1 MHIDHAAKP
10 HEIARLYRR
19 NLSSGRARLAEML
32 GGQVEVESNGA
43 WVTTS
48 DGEKY
53 LNAGGYGVFLHGSRH
68 PTVVAEVERQLRT
81 HPVATRVFLEPA
93 AAQAAELLTSVTPD
107 GMDRVFF
114 ANSGAEATEA
124 AIKIA
129 RLNGRR
135 HLISMIG
142 GYHGKTLGALS
153 VTARDVFQRPFRPL
167 LPDVTHVP
175 FGDTAALAA
184 ALDTCPDRACVIVE
198 PIQGEA
204 GVVIPPAGYLRDVRM
219 LCTEYDALLVVD
231 EIQTGL
237 GRLGAWWGV
246 DREGVRPDILLSGK
260 GLGGGVMPASAAI
273 TSDEL
278 FTALDRD
285 PLLHT
290 ATFSAVPIAM
300 AAVYGSIRAIQQDNL
315 VEKAATLGERIRS
328 EIEDIVDRH
337 LGHHECEVRG
347 VGLLIGVDIAS
358 PGLAGEL
365 LVDLI
370 GNNVVANLSLN
381 SDRVLRLTPPAILTP
396 AETDF
401 LLDRFERA
409 VKSTASRNPEFEV

>member
-1 MHIDHAAKP
+1 MDIHHAAQP
-10 HEIARLYRR
+10 HEIAHVYRR
-19 NLSSGRARLAEML
+19 NLSSGRARLADML

-48 DGEKY
+48 DGQKY
-53 LNAGGYGVFLHGSRH
+53 LNAGGYGVLLHGSRH

-93 AAQAAELLTSVTPD
+93 AARAAELLTSVTPD
-107 GMDRVFF
+107 GLDRVFF

-153 VTARDVFQRPFRPL
+153 VTAKDVFQQPFRPL

-175 FGDTAALAA
+175 YGDTTALAA
-184 ALDTCPDRACVIVE
+184 ALDTCPGRACVIVE

-204 GVVIPPAGYLRDVRM
+204 GVVIPPAGYLRNVRM
-219 LCTEYDALLVVD
+219 LCTEYDALLVAD

-246 DREGVRPDILLSGK
+246 DSDGVRPDILLSGK

-278 FTALDRD
+278 FAILDRD

-290 ATFSAVPIAM
+290 ATFSAVPMAM

-315 VEKAATLGERIRS
+315 VEKAAMLGEQIKS
-328 EIEDIVDRH
+328 EIADIVDRH
-337 LGHHECEVRG
+337 LGHHECDVRG

-370 GNNVVANLSLN
+370 NNNIVANLSLN
-381 SDRVLRLTPPAILTP
+381 SDRVLRLTPPAILSA

-409 VKSTASRNPEFEV
+409 VKTTASRNPEYEV

>member
-1 MHIDHAAKP
+1 
-10 HEIARLYRR
+10 
-19 NLSSGRARLAEML
+19 
-32 GGQVEVESNGA
+32 
-43 WVTTS
+43 
-48 DGEKY
+48 
-53 LNAGGYGVFLHGSRH
+53 
-68 PTVVAEVERQLRT
+68 
-81 HPVATRVFLEPA
+81 
-93 AAQAAELLTSVTPD
+93 
-107 GMDRVFF
+107 
-114 ANSGAEATEA
+114 
-124 AIKIA
+124 
-129 RLNGRR
+129 
-135 HLISMIG
+135 
-142 GYHGKTLGALS
+142 
-153 VTARDVFQRPFRPL
+153 
-167 LPDVTHVP
+167 VTHVP
-175 FGDTAALAA
+175 FGDATALAA

-204 GVVIPPAGYLRDVRM
+204 GVVIPPAGYLGNVRT

-278 FTALDRD
+278 FATLDRD

-300 AAVYGSIRAIQQDNL
+300 AAVYGSILAIQQDNL
-315 VEKAATLGERIRS
+315 VEKAATLGERLRV
-328 EIEDIVDRH
+328 EIEDIVGRH

-347 VGLLIGVDIAS
+347 VGLLIGVDIAT

-409 VKSTASRNPEFEV
+409 VKSIASRNPEFEV

>member
-1 MHIDHAAKP
+1 MDIHHTAKP
-10 HEIARLYRR
+10 HDIATLYRR

-53 LNAGGYGVFLHGSRH
+53 LNAGGYGVLLHGSRH

-81 HPVATRVFLEPA
+81 HPVATRIFLEPA
-93 AAQAAELLTSVTPD
+93 AARAAELLASVTPE
-107 GMDRVFF
+107 GLNRVFF

-135 HLISMIG
+135 HLISMTG

-153 VTARDVFQRPFRPL
+153 VTAKDVFQQPFRPL
-167 LPDVTHVP
+167 LPDVSHVP
-175 FGDTAALAA
+175 YGDAPALAA
-184 ALDTCPDRACVIVE
+184 ALDTCPGRACVIVE

-204 GVVIPPAGYLRDVRM
+204 GVVIPPAGYLRNVRM

-246 DREGVRPDILLSGK
+246 DRECVRPDILLSGK

-273 TSDEL
+273 TTDEL
-278 FTALDRD
+278 FATLDRD

-328 EIEDIVDRH
+328 EIADIVDRH

-347 VGLLIGVDIAS
+347 VGLLIGVDIAT

-381 SDRVLRLTPPAILTP
+381 SERVLRLTPPAVLTE

-409 VKSTASRNPEFEV
+409 VKFTASRNPEFEV

>member
-1 MHIDHAAKP
+1 MDIRNVARP
-10 HEIARLYRR
+10 HEIAQLYRR

-53 LNAGGYGVFLHGSRH
+53 LNAGGYGVLLHGSRH

-93 AAQAAELLTSVTPD
+93 AARAAELLTSVTPD
-107 GMDRVFF
+107 GLNRVFF

-135 HLISMIG
+135 HLISMVG

-153 VTARDVFQRPFRPL
+153 VTAKDVFQQPFRPL

-175 FGDTAALAA
+175 FGDATALAA
-184 ALDTCPDRACVIVE
+184 ALDTCPGRACVIVE

-204 GVVIPPAGYLRDVRM
+204 GVVIPPAGYLRNVRT
-219 LCTEYDALLVVD
+219 LCTEYGALLVAD

-278 FTALDRD
+278 FATLDRD

-290 ATFSAVPIAM
+290 GTFSAVPIAM
-300 AAVYGSIRAIQQDNL
+300 AAVYGSIRAIQQDDL
-315 VEKAATLGERIRS
+315 IEKAATLGERIRS
-328 EIEDIVDRH
+328 EIADIVDRH
-337 LGHHECEVRG
+337 LGHHECDVRG

-358 PGLAGEL
+358 PGLVGEL

-370 GNNVVANLSLN
+370 SNNVVANLSLN

-409 VKSTASRNPEFEV
+409 VKTTASRNPEFEV

>member
-1 MHIDHAAKP
+1 MHINHAAEP
-10 HEIARLYRR
+10 HEVARLYRR
-19 NLSSGRARLAEML
+19 NLSTGRARLAEML

-93 AAQAAELLTSVTPD
+93 AARAAEMLTAVTPD

-135 HLISMIG
+135 HLISMHG

-153 VTARDVFQRPFRPL
+153 VTAKDVFQRPFRPL

-175 FGDTAALAA
+175 FGDATALAA

-204 GVVIPPAGYLRDVRM
+204 GVVIPPAGYLGNVRT

-278 FTALDRD
+278 FATLDRD

-300 AAVYGSIRAIQQDNL
+300 AAVYGSILAIQQDNL
-315 VEKAATLGERIRS
+315 VEKAATLGERLRV
-328 EIEDIVDRH
+328 EIEDIVGRH

-347 VGLLIGVDIAS
+347 VGLLIGVDIAT

-409 VKSTASRNPEFEV
+409 VKSLASRNPECEV

>member
-1 MHIDHAAKP
+1 MHIHHTAEP

-19 NLSSGRARLAEML
+19 NLSSGRARLGEML

-68 PTVVAEVERQLRT
+68 PTVVGEVERQLRT

-93 AAQAAELLTSVTPD
+93 AARAAELLTSVTPD
-107 GMDRVFF
+107 GLNRVFF

-135 HLISMIG
+135 HLISMVG

-153 VTARDVFQRPFRPL
+153 VTAKDVFQRPFRPL

-175 FGDTAALAA
+175 FGDVTALAA
-184 ALDTCPDRACVIVE
+184 ALDTCPERACVIVE

-204 GVVIPPAGYLRDVRM
+204 GVVIPPAGYLRDVRT
-219 LCTEYDALLVVD
+219 LCTEYDALFVAD

-246 DREGVRPDILLSGK
+246 DREGVIPDILLSGK

-300 AAVYGSIRAIQQDNL
+300 AAVYGSIRAIQEDNL
-315 VEKAATLGERIRS
+315 VEKAATLGERIRL
-328 EIEDIVDRH
+328 EIADIVGRH

-347 VGLLIGVDIAS
+347 VGLLIGVDMAT

-370 GNNVVANLSLN
+370 ANNVVANLSLN

-396 AETDF
+396 SETDF

-409 VKSTASRNPEFEV
+409 VKSTASQNPEFEV

>member
-1 MHIDHAAKP
+1 MDIHHAAQP
-10 HEIARLYRR
+10 HEIAHVYRR
-19 NLSSGRARLAEML
+19 NLSSGRARLADML

-48 DGEKY
+48 DGQKY
-53 LNAGGYGVFLHGSRH
+53 LNAGGYGVLLHGSRH

-93 AAQAAELLTSVTPD
+93 AARAAELLTSVTPD
-107 GMDRVFF
+107 GLDRVFF
-114 ANSGAEATEA
+114 AISGAEATEA

-153 VTARDVFQRPFRPL
+153 VTAKDVFQQPFRPL

-175 FGDTAALAA
+175 YGDTTALAA
-184 ALDTCPDRACVIVE
+184 ALDTCPGRACVIVE

-204 GVVIPPAGYLRDVRM
+204 GVVIPPAGYLRNVRM
-219 LCTEYDALLVVD
+219 LCTEYDALLVAD

-246 DREGVRPDILLSGK
+246 DSDGVRPDILLSGK

-278 FTALDRD
+278 FAILDRD

-290 ATFSAVPIAM
+290 ATFSAVPMAM

-315 VEKAATLGERIRS
+315 VEKAAMLGEQIKS
-328 EIEDIVDRH
+328 EIADIVDRH
-337 LGHHECEVRG
+337 LGHHECDVRG

-370 GNNVVANLSLN
+370 NNNIVANLSLN
-381 SDRVLRLTPPAILTP
+381 SDRVLRLTPPAILSA

-409 VKSTASRNPEFEV
+409 VKTTASRNPEYEV

>member
-1 MHIDHAAKP
+1 
-10 HEIARLYRR
+10 
-19 NLSSGRARLAEML
+19 ML

-93 AAQAAELLTSVTPD
+93 AARAAELLTSVTPD

-135 HLISMIG
+135 HLISMHG

-153 VTARDVFQRPFRPL
+153 VTAKDVFQRPFRPL

-175 FGDTAALAA
+175 FGDATALAA

-204 GVVIPPAGYLRDVRM
+204 GVVIPPAGYLGNVRT

-278 FTALDRD
+278 FATLDRD

-300 AAVYGSIRAIQQDNL
+300 AAVYGSILAIQQDNL
-315 VEKAATLGERIRS
+315 VEKAATLGERLRV
-328 EIEDIVDRH
+328 EIEDIVGRH

-347 VGLLIGVDIAS
+347 VGLLIGVDIAT

-409 VKSTASRNPEFEV
+409 VKSIASRNPEFEV

>member
-1 MHIDHAAKP
+1 MTTDSRKAKVTLPSDRQILITREFDAPKELVWKAWTTPELVRRWWHAN
-10 HEIARLYRR
+10 R
-19 NLSSGRARLAEML
+19 GEMTVCEMDL
-32 GGQVEVESNGA
+32 RVGGSWRYA
-43 WVTTS
+43 M
-48 DGEKY
+48 
-53 LNAGGYGVFLHGSRH
+53 
-68 PTVVAEVERQLRT
+68 
-81 HPVATRVFLEPA
+81 
-93 AAQAAELLTSVTPD
+93 VTPD

-135 HLISMIG
+135 HLISMHG

-153 VTARDVFQRPFRPL
+153 VTAKDVFQRPFRPL

-175 FGDTAALAA
+175 FGDATALAA

-204 GVVIPPAGYLRDVRM
+204 GVVIPPAGYLGNVRT

-278 FTALDRD
+278 FATLDRD

-300 AAVYGSIRAIQQDNL
+300 AAVYGSILAIQQDNL
-315 VEKAATLGERIRS
+315 VEKAATLGERLRV
-328 EIEDIVDRH
+328 EIEDIVGRH

-347 VGLLIGVDIAS
+347 VGLLIGVDIAT

-401 LLDRFERA
+401 LLNRFERA
-409 VKSTASRNPEFEV
+409 VKSIASRNPEFEV

>member
-1 MHIDHAAKP
+1 MDIQHVAKP
-10 HEIARLYRR
+10 QEIAQLYRR

-53 LNAGGYGVFLHGSRH
+53 LNAGGYGVLLHGSRH

-81 HPVATRVFLEPA
+81 HPVATRIFLEPA
-93 AAQAAELLTSVTPD
+93 AARAAELLTSITPD
-107 GMDRVFF
+107 GLNRVFF

-135 HLISMIG
+135 HLISMVG

-153 VTARDVFQRPFRPL
+153 ITAKDVFQQPFRPL

-175 FGDTAALAA
+175 YGDVTALAA
-184 ALDTCPDRACVIVE
+184 ALDTCPGRACVVVE

-204 GVVIPPAGYLRDVRM
+204 GVVIPPAGYLRNVRM

-278 FTALDRD
+278 FATLDRD

-290 ATFSAVPIAM
+290 GTFSAVPIAM

-315 VEKAATLGERIRS
+315 VEKAATLGEQIRT
-328 EIEDIVDRH
+328 EIADIVDRQ

-381 SDRVLRLTPPAILTP
+381 SDRVLRLTPPAIMNP

-409 VKSTASRNPEFEV
+409 VKTTASRNPKFEV